1 MSYLRAGEPNLSHS
15 GLGSMNR
22 SFSSALPTPTAGTAP
37 KDTPKGAALTPPD
50 SADFVAID
58 GAVLAAIKG
67 AVIARPRTQPMLFFI
82 CFAANSLIF
91 NSFKVDLRF
100 IYFRGKSRC
109 QILGLYTGNYGSV

>member
-1 MSYLRAGEPNLSHS
+1 
-15 GLGSMNR
+15 MNR

-67 AVIARPRTQPMLFFI
+67 AVIAHPRTQPMLFF
-82 CFAANSLIF
+82 FIF
-91 NSFKVDLRF
+91 VF
-100 IYFRGKSRC
+100 IDFYHGKIRC
-109 QILGLYTGNYGSV
+109 QILGLYT